1 VQNQNLVLAGASSTP
16 VVAQCAC
23 EGMEMYSTATFTFQ
37 YATRASEIPPA
48 QPGQTQG
55 QTVAAQ
61 PNGDASVAESITASD
76 FKFVAESA
84 RNQPWA
90 KGETIGFVVG
100 VNAQVIVCRPR
111 RAGGS

>member
-1 VQNQNLVLAGASSTP
+1 MQNQNLVLGGATSTA
-16 VVAQCAC
+16 VIAQCAC
-23 EGMEMYSTATFTFQ
+23 EGMELYSTATFTFQ
-37 YATRASEIPPA
+37 YATRASEGPPA
-48 QPGQTQG
+48 QPGEQTR
-55 QTVAAQ
+55 VAQ
-61 PNGDASVAESITASD
+61 PVGDASVAEQLVTTAD
-76 FKFVAESA
+76 FKFIAESA

>member
-1 VQNQNLVLAGASSTP
+1 MQNQNLVLASTSPTP

-37 YATRASEIPPA
+37 FATRASEVPPA
-48 QPGQTQG
+48 GQTQG
-55 QTVAAQ
+55 QNVAAQ
-61 PNGDASVAESITASD
+61 PNGDASTAESITATD
-76 FKFVAESA
+76 FKFIAESA

-111 RAGGS
+111 RPGGS

>member
-1 VQNQNLVLAGASSTP
+1 MQNQNLILAGASATP

-23 EGMEMYSTATFTFQ
+23 EGMEIYSTATFTFQ
-37 YATRASEIPPA
+37 YATRASEVPPT

-55 QTVAAQ
+55 QMSAAQ

-76 FKFVAESA
+76 FKFIAESA

-90 KGETIGFVVG
+90 KGETIAFVVA
-100 VNAQVIVCRPR
+100 VNPQALLCRPP
-111 RAGGS
+111 RAGG